1 MINPELELYN
11 AVYLFSQDSNF
22 NTYDVL
28 PDLKA
33 EYPFVIVN
41 ASNMTISNE
50 KTALGGKIY
59 INIDIWG
66 TQQQI
71 AEVSNISNTFM
82 SHASHDISTEH
93 FKFVPVV
100 DETSKQTVKD
110 NSVENTI
117 LNHVILELCFRF

>member
-1 MINPELELYN
+1 MINPELEIYN
-11 AVYLFSQDSNF
+11 AVYLFSKDSGF
-22 NTYDVL
+22 DTYDVL

-33 EYPFVIVN
+33 KYPFAIVN
-41 ASNMTISNE
+41 PSNMTVNNE

-59 INIDIWG
+59 INVDIWG
-66 TQQQI
+66 SQQQI

-82 SHASHDISTEH
+82 SRLSHDIVTEH
-93 FKFVPVV
+93 FTFVPIA
-100 DETSKQTVKD
+100 DETNKQIIKD